1 MGDETVGILND
12 LLAAEARRLV
22 GRLGEAAPFASRGDA
37 ERLRFVTR
45 LIREHREH
53 VEWLAEAVTD
63 RGGAP
68 VIPPPDPRTTSVH
81 YTELGYMLS
90 RVAAEER
97 RLLELYEAAAERL
110 RDPGAILLVRRI
122 MERRR
127 EYLEC
132 LPGLVR
138 EKAAS

>member
-1 MGDETVGILND
+1 MSDDTVGILNE

-22 GRLGEAAPFASRGDA
+22 GRLGEAAPFASPGDV
-37 ERLRFVTR
+37 ERLRLVPR

-53 VEWLAEAVTD
+53 VEWLAEAIRE

-81 YTELGYMLS
+81 YTELGYLLS

-97 RLLELYEAAAERL
+97 RLVSLYETAAERL

-127 EYLEC
+127 EYLES
-132 LPGLVR
+132 LPGFTKER
-138 EKAAS
+138 AAS